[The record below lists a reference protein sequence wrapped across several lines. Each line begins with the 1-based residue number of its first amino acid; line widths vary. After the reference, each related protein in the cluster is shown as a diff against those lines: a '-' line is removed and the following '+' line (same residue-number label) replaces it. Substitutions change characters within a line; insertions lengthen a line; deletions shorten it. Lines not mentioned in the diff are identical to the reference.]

1 MDDEKLKEEKAPAQE
16 TAEETVET
24 AEDTGGNKDAVK
36 SDKEEKQK
44 KKDKKNKDSKD
55 GGLLESLKA
64 QIAEKDDK
72 FLRLAAE
79 YDNFRKRSA
88 KEKSDIYSSSKADV
102 INEILPI
109 LDNFERAAM
118 NSEADFESYKK
129 GIELIFNQF
138 LGVLSKFGVES
149 FGEEGET
156 FDPAI
161 HSAVMITEDPELG
174 SNVIAQVFSKGYRIG
189 DKIIREAV
197 VKVANT

>member
-1 MDDEKLKEEKAPAQE
+1 MDDERINEDTPEEGEINKNTDNQKESDTVEETVKKEEK
-16 TAEETVET
+16 
-24 AEDTGGNKDAVK
+24 
-36 SDKEEKQK
+36 SK
-44 KKDKKNKDSKD
+44 KKDKKSK
-55 GGLLESLKA
+55 ENSLIEELKSK
-64 QIAEKDDK
+64 ITEKDDK

-88 KEKSDIYSSSKADV
+88 KEKSDIYASSKADV

-109 LDNFERAAM
+109 LDNFERAAQ

-138 LGVLSKFGVES
+138 LGVLTKFGVES

-156 FDPAI
+156 FDPAL
-161 HSAVMITEDPELG
+161 HSAVMVVEDPDLG
-174 SNVIAQVFSKGYRIG
+174 SNVIAQVFSKGYKLG

>member
-1 MDDEKLKEEKAPAQE
+1 MDEEKLKEETAPAEE
-16 TAEETVET
+16 TAEETAET
-24 AEDTGGNKDAVK
+24 AEKSEENKTPE
-36 SDKEEKQK
+36 KEEKPK
-44 KKDKKNKDSKD
+44 KKDKKNK
-55 GGLLESLKA
+55 ESNLIDTLKA
-64 QIAEKDDK
+64 QIADKDDK

-129 GIELIFNQF
+129 GIELIFSQF

>member
-1 MDDEKLKEEKAPAQE
+1 
-16 TAEETVET
+16 
-24 AEDTGGNKDAVK
+24 
-36 SDKEEKQK
+36 
-44 KKDKKNKDSKD
+44 
-55 GGLLESLKA
+55 
-64 QIAEKDDK
+64 
-72 FLRLAAE
+72 
-79 YDNFRKRSA
+79 
-88 KEKSDIYSSSKADV
+88 
-102 INEILPI
+102 
-109 LDNFERAAM
+109 M

>member
-1 MDDEKLKEEKAPAQE
+1 MDEERKNAETPADEEEKETQATEESAENKEEKP
-16 TAEETVET
+16 
-24 AEDTGGNKDAVK
+24 
-36 SDKEEKQK
+36 K
-44 KKDKKNKDSKD
+44 KKDKKSKD
-55 GGLLESLKA
+55 GSLIETLKS

-88 KEKSDIYSSSKADV
+88 KEKSDIYASSKADV

-109 LDNFERAAM
+109 LDNFERAAQ
-118 NSEADFESYKK
+118 NSDADFDGYKK

-138 LGVLSKFGVES
+138 LGVLKKYGVES
-149 FGEEGET
+149 FGEEGEA
-156 FDPAI
+156 FDPSM
-161 HSAVMITEDPELG
+161 HSAVMVVEDPELG
-174 SNVIAQVFSKGYRIG
+174 NNVIAQVFSKGYKLG